1 MSSQPRVVGSS
12 TQLGSVE
19 NVSVLPWSPPA
30 STNGRGS
37 FLEGSE
43 LEQQA
48 ALGLELSR
56 RRIDSV
62 AKRAMDLV
70 VALLLL
76 VVTLPILFAAMLVIR
91 LTSPGPVVFAQWRL
105 GKDGVPFLCYKL
117 RTMVDGAEWLLR
129 DDQDL
134 REEFF
139 DIWKLPGDPRVT
151 SVGRFLRRTSID
163 ELPQL
168 INVLRGEMSMVGP
181 RPVQL
186 SEAHY
191 LYGARKAVVL
201 SHKPG
206 LTGMWQVSGRSST
219 SYPERAELDLRYVTS
234 QSLWLDV
241 ILLARTIPAVLA
253 GRDAV

>member
-1 MSSQPRVVGSS
+1 VSSQPRVVDSS
-12 TQLGSVE
+12 TRLASVE
-19 NVSVLPWSPPA
+19 SVATLPWGLPD
-30 STNGRGS
+30 STDRS
-37 FLEGSE
+37 STFLEESE
-43 LEQQA
+43 YEQRA
-48 ALGLELSR
+48 ALGLEFSR
-56 RRIDSV
+56 RRVYGV

-70 VALLLL
+70 VAGLLL
-76 VVTLPILFAAMLVIR
+76 VVTLPILFAAMLAIR

-105 GKDGVPFLCYKL
+105 GKGRVPFLCYKL
-117 RTMVDGAEWLLR
+117 RTMVDGAERLLR
-129 DDQDL
+129 SDHELQ
-134 REEFF
+134 EEFYE
-139 DIWKLPGDPRVT
+139 IWKLPGDPRVT
-151 SVGRFLRRTSID
+151 AVGRFLRRTSID

-191 LYGARKAVVL
+191 LYGARTAVVL

-219 SYPERAELDLRYVTS
+219 SYHERAELDLRYVAS

-241 ILLARTIPAVLA
+241 ILLLRTIPAVLA